1 MTLGDHLKVT
11 CPSDTAYGSRG
22 AGGLIPPNSDLI
34 FEIEML
40 SFGSHKRDLW
50 LKINR
55 KFFINFKIYSEFI
68 LGKDLHLNGSFI
80 SSFSISLRINFQLI
94 SNMKVT

>member
-40 SFGSHKRDLW
+40 SFGSHKRDL
-50 LKINR
+50 
-55 KFFINFKIYSEFI
+55 
-68 LGKDLHLNGSFI
+68 
-80 SSFSISLRINFQLI
+80 
-94 SNMKVT
+94 

>member
-34 FEIEML
+34 FEIEMI
-40 SFGSHKRDLW
+40 SFGNHKRDLW
-50 LKINR
+50 
-55 KFFINFKIYSEFI
+55 FF
-68 LGKDLHLNGSFI
+68 
-80 SSFSISLRINFQLI
+80 
-94 SNMKVT
+94 

>member
-34 FEIEML
+34 FEIEMI
-40 SFGSHKRDLW
+40 SFGNHKRDLW
-50 LKINR
+50 FFLEVFLKIIIRILIINLN
-55 KFFINFKIYSEFI
+55 KF
-68 LGKDLHLNGSFI
+68 
-80 SSFSISLRINFQLI
+80 
-94 SNMKVT
+94 